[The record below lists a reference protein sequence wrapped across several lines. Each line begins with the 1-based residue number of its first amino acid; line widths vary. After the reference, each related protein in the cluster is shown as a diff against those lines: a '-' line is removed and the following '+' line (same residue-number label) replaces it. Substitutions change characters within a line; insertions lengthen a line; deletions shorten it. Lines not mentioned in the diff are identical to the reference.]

1 MCSPQIQRFK
11 FSLNTNKEQKQGI
24 FQTGGSMKKAPCI
37 RDSVP
42 SNGSPMKWRSI
53 TSLVLVG
60 LTIFALAGSMAAQD
74 EDAVTIKNIVTFST
88 MIGDPGNGSPAAK
101 AKNVIR
107 GYLGPD
113 SPWFL
118 SSVQGS
124 LKTNGALT
132 VTVRGLV
139 LPNGTNP
146 VPFFRA
152 ALSCQSPTD
161 STKGRLF
168 FTKPFPADTKGN
180 SNIVGTITLPAQCIA
195 PIILVT
201 SPALPGNPLGFWFA
215 VTGK

>member
-1 MCSPQIQRFK
+1 
-11 FSLNTNKEQKQGI
+11 
-24 FQTGGSMKKAPCI
+24 MKKSPCI
-37 RDSVP
+37 RDSAP

-88 MIGDPGNGSPAAK
+88 MIGDPGNGTPAAK

-113 SPWFL
+113 SPWL
-118 SSVQGS
+118 ISSVQGS
-124 LKTNGALT
+124 LKSNGALT

-139 LPNGTNP
+139 LPDGTNP

-152 ALSCQSPTD
+152 ALSCQDPAD
-161 STKGRLF
+161 STKGKLF
-168 FTKPFPADTKGN
+168 FTKTFPADAKGN
-180 SNIVGTITLPAQCIA
+180 SNIAGTVSLPGHCIA

-201 SPALPGNPLGFWFA
+201 SPAVPGNSAGFWFA
-215 VTGK
+215 VTGR